1 VDGTGPP
8 AAVPRFVQDDT
19 AVNDQHITNEYPD
32 QQAHRRHAAI
42 NDRCRNRRSGDG
54 FAVFAG
60 VLGADVT
67 MHGKYGGYDI
77 ELFSHI
83 FTDFD

>member
-1 VDGTGPP
+1 MINI
-8 AAVPRFVQDDT
+8 F
-19 AVNDQHITNEYPD
+19 TNEYPN

-42 NDRCRNRRSGDG
+42 NDRRHAAINDRRHAAINDRRRNRCCGNG

-67 MHGKYGGYDI
+67 MYGKYGGYDI
-77 ELFSHI
+77 QLFGHI

>member
-1 VDGTGPP
+1 MST
-8 AAVPRFVQDDT
+8 
-19 AVNDQHITNEYPD
+19 H
-32 QQAHRRHAAI
+32 QQAYRRHAAI
-42 NDRCRNRRSGDG
+42 NDCRRNRCRGDG

-67 MHGKYGGYDI
+67 MHGKYSRYDI
-77 ELFSHI
+77 QLFGYI